1 MSLIQRGNNYM
12 KVIDFINKLQELG
25 YTNDTELAFGFI
37 NRAIEDYYEC
47 KIKSID
53 DENRKSGYDDIVV
66 VFEKPEDYIKS
77 EVNIENIDLREELLD
92 VMDKHL

>member
-1 MSLIQRGNNYM
+1 M